1 MPDQKVVL
9 WDEQTCPKATLCYPI
24 LSHLLPPARVW
35 LLLLCLKLL
44 FRRLRKW
51 KLTLYLGWISFSN
64 HFKVWDSWRLPA
76 SLYHAREKCLLVK
89 VIKLSWSAFFTLI
102 TLYSDGCYIAQT
114 SRISTQRVQL
124 LDLSWSRSHQIAD
137 GNNHPA
143 AFAGLNCRKYLHS
156 CYCLTKTIRTSWI
169 HPRVLS
175 ISSELSAFS
184 SLLPA
189 TAATM
194 LTYGAFIRPREEPT
208 FGKHPTRVLTDK
220 DEDPTHEHHR
230 LEEESQHIKSVGWP
244 GELLQLSG
252 LLKIQANQGSTV
264 IWLSPLRERKLRIR
278 LGPRKTHKVPKA
290 WQFKQSCSGG
300 VGWKARAHIS

>member
-9 WDEQTCPKATLCYPI
+9 WDEQTCPEATLCYPI

-44 FRRLRKW
+44 FRRLRKR
-51 KLTLYLGWISFSN
+51 KLILYLGWIFFSN
-64 HFKVWDSWRLPA
+64 HFKVWDSWCLPA

-114 SRISTQRVQL
+114 GRISHTKSSIVRSQL
-124 LDLSWSRSHQIAD
+124 KQESSIAD
-137 GNNHPA
+137 GNNHPM

-156 CYCLTKTIRTSWI
+156 CYYLTKTIRTPWI
-169 HPRVLS
+169 RPSVLS

-184 SLLPA
+184 SVLPA

-194 LTYGAFIRPREEPT
+194 LTYGDFIRPREEPT
-208 FGKHPTRVLTDK
+208 FGKHPSRVLTDK
-220 DEDPTHEHHR
+220 DEDPKHHG
-230 LEEESQHIKSVGWP
+230 LEEESQHINSVDWP

-252 LLKIQANQGSTV
+252 LLQI
-264 IWLSPLRERKLRIR
+264 
-278 LGPRKTHKVPKA
+278 
-290 WQFKQSCSGG
+290 
-300 VGWKARAHIS
+300 